1 MLLHCIL
8 LWEYIGGIRRM
19 IKGVWRQE
27 STSKKVLT
35 IISVICS
42 IIIIVLAGMQ
52 ILGIWENAIN
62 VFEPLLG
69 VVILIQSIQ
78 KWKKNKVLAIFS
90 LCTAIFIFLVAI
102 FIFLI
107 R

>member
-1 MLLHCIL
+1 M
-8 LWEYIGGIRRM
+8 ERIRT
-19 IKGVWRQE
+19 IWIQKKTGE
-27 STSKKVLT
+27 KVLSL
-35 IISVICS
+35 ISTICS
-42 IIIIVLAGMQ
+42 IIIIVLVCIQ